1 MSCALTQGYVIDC
14 RSGMG
19 GIKEV
24 YLMAKQDVASITE
37 VDGVVT
43 ALTKDAGKRF
53 YKYELEKATAS
64 LTENFNISVQNGTQ
78 FFSPELSVVL
88 NKLQAN
94 TRNEILLLA
103 KNTLVAVVKDNNG
116 KYWLVG
122 KERGIELT
130 AGSAATGVAEGDRGG
145 YTLTFTG
152 AEPELAPEVSSS
164 LIASLETA
172 GS

>member
-37 VDGVVT
+37 EAGVVS
-43 ALTKDAGKRF
+43 AITKDSGKRF

-78 FFSPELSVVL
+78 FFSPELNIVL

-94 TRNEILLLA
+94 TRNEILLLS
-103 KNTLVAVVKDNNG
+103 KNSLVAVVKDNNG
-116 KYWLVG
+116 KYWFVG

-130 AGSAATGVAEGDRGG
+130 AGNAATGVAEGDRGG

-152 AEPELAPEVSSS
+152 AEPELAPEVS
-164 LIASLETA
+164 ASVISTLETA